1 MLGNIVQSNLDV
13 GVNRNWC
20 FIFYTNGRYN
30 FDGIY
35 PVVLWQTSS
44 NLYITIKH
52 NKFTRSN
59 SAY

>member
-1 MLGNIVQSNLDV
+1 MLGCIVQLNLDAD
-13 GVNRNWC
+13 VNRNWC
-20 FIFYTNGRYN
+20 FIFYTNRRCK

-52 NKFTRSN
+52 NKFTKSN
-59 SAY
+59 IAC